1 MQENTESKKPNE
13 AKTPE
18 NEEGLS
24 DEKTTSETSE
34 SSEPETSREEQEGK
48 ALPSEKKKSSR
59 YGLFL
64 FIILLLIG
72 GSSYLLYTDQIPPQ
86 IKEWIE
92 PLLKPLKQRLAI
104 IKPVSEPPRP
114 PKKPIL
120 EAKEKVTDPTIQ
132 KETLI
137 VEKESVPEITP
148 SPSKEEPNS
157 DSQTKTIP
165 EAEEAGSNYPD
176 EVADTPTFIEPK
188 LETLAEET
196 KAETIPEE
204 SEKIEADHADEI
216 VAPPVLT
223 TIPQTRSTPDIE
235 EPKFSEAPTQLKKNQ
250 KNKAVQAYLDFF
262 ETTLIKIGKLIKAG
276 FIKGK
281 DFLIKSFD

>member
-1 MQENTESKKPNE
+1 MQENTESKKSNE
-13 AKTPE
+13 AQTPE
-18 NEEGLS
+18 NEECLS
-24 DEKTTSETSE
+24 DEKTTSESSE

-48 ALPSEKKKSSR
+48 VLPSEKKKSSR

-64 FIILLLIG
+64 LILLLLVG

-86 IKEWIE
+86 IKKWIE
-92 PLLKPLKQRLAI
+92 PLLKPLKQQLAI
-104 IKPVSEPPRP
+104 IQPASEPPRP
-114 PKKPIL
+114 PKKLIL
-120 EAKEKVTDPTIQ
+120 ETKEKVTDPTIQ

-137 VEKESVPEITP
+137 VEKKSVPEITP
-148 SPSKEEPNS
+148 SPSKEAPNS

-165 EAEEAGSNYPD
+165 EVEEAGSNYPD
-176 EVADTPTFIEPK
+176 KVAGTPFIEPK
-188 LETLAEET
+188 LEALAEEI

-223 TIPQTRSTPDIE
+223 TIPHTQTTPEIE

-262 ETTLIKIGKLIKAG
+262 EATLIKISKLIKAG
-276 FIKGK
+276 FVRGK

>member
-1 MQENTESKKPNE
+1 MQENTESKKSNE
-13 AKTPE
+13 AQTPE

-34 SSEPETSREEQEGK
+34 SSEPETSHEEQEGK
-48 ALPSEKKKSSR
+48 ALPSEKKKSNR

-165 EAEEAGSNYPD
+165 EVEEAGSNYAD
-176 EVADTPTFIEPK
+176 EVAGTPTFIEPK

-250 KNKAVQAYLDFF
+250 KNKAVRAYLDFF

-276 FIKGK
+276 FVRGK